1 MTPLRNVSVTDSC
14 PVCGEP
20 LPLGRPRKTC
30 SDGCRQALWRK
41 RNHSTI
47 EHSEVSVTQPGK
59 VRTVYEC
66 PACDIRLLGEQRC
79 ECGSFM
85 RKVGL
90 GGLCPCCG
98 EPVTVEELLA
108 T

>member
-1 MTPLRNVSVTDSC
+1 MTPSRNVSVTDSC
-14 PVCGEP
+14 SICGGP
-20 LPLGRPRKTC
+20 LPMGRPRKTC
-30 SDGCRQALWRK
+30 SDGCRQALWRQ
-41 RNHSTI
+41 RHQSTVKDH
-47 EHSEVSVTQPGK
+47 ELPVTRPSK
-59 VRTVYEC
+59 ARTVYEC
-66 PACDIRLLGEQRC
+66 PACDLRLLGEQRC

-85 RKVGL
+85 AKVGL